1 MELGQPSWFNSYR
14 GKKEKAKKVYCYQR
28 GKSGVAGGVGDASAG
43 EARGKQEAPQER
55 QAQTQPG
62 EAAG

>member
-14 GKKEKAKKVYCYQR
+14 GKKEKAKEVFRHQR
-28 GKSGVAGGVGDASAG
+28 GESGVTGGVGDASGG
-43 EARGKQEAPQER
+43 EARGKQEARQER